1 MGKSLIRILLPKFLP
16 TCAVPHSSQ
25 VTPPATGVLTSSDI
39 EFVSFSFLLLGA
51 TPATLSAAEEFFG
64 AFLKASL
71 LNVNYFSQRRVPHSL
86 YLAAHVTPYAVPHL
100 RRRIGTTNLSY
111 ECVSCSLII
120 ANLFS
125 EQSNKSTNG
134 DQSFVSK
141 VEVDTSIA

>member
-1 MGKSLIRILLPKFLP
+1 MGKSLIRILLPQFLP
-16 TCAVPHSSQ
+16 TCAVPHRSQ
-25 VTPPATGVLTSSDI
+25 VTPTPATGVLTSSDLG
-39 EFVSFSFLLLGA
+39 FLLLSFLAQCLTGNS
-51 TPATLSAAEEFFG
+51 LCRRGVLG
-64 AFLKASL
+64 AFSKASL
-71 LNVNYFSQRRVPHSL
+71 RNVNYFSLRRVPHSL

-100 RRRIGTTNLSY
+100 RRRIGTTKLSY

-141 VEVDTSIA
+141 VEVDTNLT